1 MIAGGMLVAGLQHAM
16 PPLPQQLLVR
26 QDVTEIVVAQT
37 LVEEEAEVKQL
48 VV

>member
-1 MIAGGMLVAGLQHAM
+1 MIAGEMLVAGLQHAT
-16 PPLPQQLLVR
+16 PPLPQQLRVR